1 MKKGQSVITTPIIVL
16 FSIVLLV
23 IMTVYCINMLMPFV
37 WYQKMQFIATK
48 YMYIIDKYGYLT
60 TKELNL
66 MKEEMKESGFDTNML
81 KITAPLQRKEYGK
94 IIELKIEYRLKQK
107 IPLLNSNIMQR
118 EIPLIIKK
126 YSYSKV

>member
-16 FSIVLLV
+16 FSIALLV
-23 IMTVYCINMLMPFV
+23 IMTVYCINMIMPFV

-60 TKELNL
+60 TKELIL
-66 MKEEMKESGFDTNML
+66 MKEEMKESGFDMNML
-81 KITAPLQRKEYGK
+81 KITAPLQKKEYGK
-94 IIELKIEYRLKQK
+94 LIELKIEYSLKQK
-107 IPLLNSNIMQR
+107 IPLLNSNILQR

>member
-1 MKKGQSVITTPIIVL
+1 MKKGQSAITTPIILLV
-16 FSIVLLV
+16 SIAIIV
-23 IMTVYCINMLMPFV
+23 IMTVYCINMIMPFV

-60 TKELNL
+60 TKELIL

>member
-1 MKKGQSVITTPIIVL
+1 MKKGQSAITTPIILLV
-16 FSIVLLV
+16 SIAILV
-23 IMTVYCINMLMPFV
+23 IMTVYCINMIMPFV
-37 WYQKMQFIATK
+37 WYQKMQLIATK

-66 MKEEMKESGFDTNML
+66 MKEEMKESGFDTNGL
-81 KITAPLQRKEYGK
+81 KITAPLQKKEYGK

-107 IPLLNSNIMQR
+107 IPLLNSNIIQR

>member
-16 FSIVLLV
+16 FSIALLV
-23 IMTVYCINMLMPFV
+23 IMTVYCINMIMPFV

-60 TKELNL
+60 TKELIL
-66 MKEEMKESGFDTNML
+66 MKEEMKESGFDMNML
-81 KITAPLQRKEYGK
+81 KITAPLQKKEYGK
-94 IIELKIEYRLKQK
+94 LIELKIEYSLKQK

>member
-16 FSIVLLV
+16 FSIALLV
-23 IMTVYCINMLMPFV
+23 IMTVYCINMIMPFV

-66 MKEEMKESGFDTNML
+66 MKEEMKESGFDMNML
-81 KITAPLQRKEYGK
+81 KITAPLQKKEYGK
-94 IIELKIEYRLKQK
+94 LIELKIEYSLKQK